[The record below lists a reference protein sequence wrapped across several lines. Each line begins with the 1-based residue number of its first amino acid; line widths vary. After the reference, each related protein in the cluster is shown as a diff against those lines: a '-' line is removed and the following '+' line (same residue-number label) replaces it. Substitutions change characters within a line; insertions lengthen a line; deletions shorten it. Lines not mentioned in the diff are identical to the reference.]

1 MFSFCP
7 VHVRLDKGEARKL
20 RKEGKRETLGKPA
33 FSNQGSLVGQKLSFL
48 LFLRFVN
55 VYLFL
60 RERERQ
66 SASGGEAERMRHRI
80 QSRLQALSCQREPN
94 MRLELMNEIM
104 TSAKV
109 RCLTD

>member
-60 RERERQ
+60 RERETECEWGRGRKNETQ
-66 SASGGEAERMRHRI
+66 NPKQAPGSELSARAQHE
-80 QSRLQALSCQREPN
+80 
-94 MRLELMNEIM
+94 
-104 TSAKV
+104 T
-109 RCLTD
+109 